1 MARRKTIRARRL
13 VETGPK
19 ELLKQMDSAV
29 KKSGVATDHGAGKFD
44 PLDTLSALAADKTVR
59 VDVRLKAAQ
68 DLADRIYP
76 KVKTVETVGPEEEPI
91 TVTIKNWADDGAPDK
106 TITIPRRRK

>member
-1 MARRKTIRARRL
+1 VARRKTIRARRL
-13 VETGPK
+13 TETGPK

-29 KKSGVATDHGAGKFD
+29 KKSGVATDHGASKFD

-76 KVKTVETVGPEEEPI
+76 KVKTVETAGPEEEPI
-91 TVTIKNWADDGAPDK
+91 TVTIASYANSDGKEK
-106 TITIPRRRK
+106 TITIPRRRT